1 MSLRKNLC
9 KSSSLLLATVFS
21 CSFMLATVTPATAAT
36 EHKTINISAA
46 DSRFTKEILASEGI
60 DYENAKEKLAKDFEA
75 LFTEALVQD
84 ETGNWAVNDLSHP
97 ALEGLSSDEISIL
110 LSTLNSPPRTVASVP
125 VISSFRSVTPSAIIN
140 DGYKYAECV
149 LSGVTGLPIPPSLIH
164 EVVSHAKAG
173 DWHAVAETSLRG
185 FAELAASEL
194 LDTATKIAFKQF
206 SNSVPGVFAARL
218 VLHSG
223 LCVMYNQ

>member
-1 MSLRKNLC
+1 MVFSKKIC
-9 KSSSLLLATVFS
+9 KTSSLLLSAVFS
-21 CSFMLATVTPATAAT
+21 CSFMLATVNPATAAT
-36 EHKTINISAA
+36 EHRAINISAT
-46 DSRFTKEILASEGI
+46 DNRFTKEILAAEGI
-60 DYENAKEKLAKDFEA
+60 DYESAKEKLAKDFEI
-75 LFTEALVQD
+75 LFTEVLVQD
-84 ETGNWAVNDLSHP
+84 KTGNWDVNDLNHP
-97 ALEGLSSDEISIL
+97 ALEGLSSDEISVL
-110 LSTLNSPPRTVASVP
+110 LSTLNSPPQIVESVP

-140 DGYKYAECV
+140 DGYKYTECV
-149 LSGVTGLPIPPSLIH
+149 LSGATGLPIPPSLIH

-173 DWHAVAETSLRG
+173 NWHAVAETSLRG

-206 SNSVPGVFAARL
+206 SNTVPGVFAARL